1 MKNAN
6 TQKGMVII
14 MDQVKIG
21 TFIAACR
28 KEQQLTQAQ
37 LAEKLNITDRAV
49 SKWETGKS
57 MPDSSI
63 MLELCGI
70 LGIKVNEL
78 LSGER
83 IDMDSYEQNAEEN
96 LITLKKKDENHIRK
110 NVLIFMIYSI
120 ILLLGIIICSICD
133 IAVTGELTW
142 SSITLCSIIFAYV
155 ISFPVIILGKRG
167 ITGSLIACSIFL
179 IPYLY
184 LLSIL
189 IKVRAVFTIGWVM
202 SLMSIAL
209 LWILFLIYRRLNA
222 RKLRAAGITALL
234 LIPFSFCINIAL
246 SRMISEPIADIWD
259 ILSSFILLVTAF
271 IFFIMDYAKNKSTFR

>member
-1 MKNAN
+1 
-6 TQKGMVII
+6 
-14 MDQVKIG
+14 MDQIKIG
-21 TFIAACR
+21 AFIAACR

-63 MLELCGI
+63 MMELCGI

-96 LITLKKKDENHIRK
+96 LITLKKKNENNIRK

-167 ITGSLIACSIFL
+167 MTGSLISCSIFL

-184 LLSIL
+184 ILSIL
-189 IKVRAVFTIGWVM
+189 IKVGAAFTIGWVM
-202 SLMSIAL
+202 SLMSITL

-246 SRMISEPIADIWD
+246 SKMIFEPIVVDIWD

-271 IFFIMDYAKNKSTFR
+271 IFFVMDYAKNNIYG